1 MRSASNPNEGEP
13 GWLISMPWI
22 NKYYKYIQYDKIKV
36 NMKPERTEDHYKNFF
51 PGKITNYDIVE
62 SDTSK
67 YLEGTGKLKGFDS
80 TVFDR

>member
-1 MRSASNPNEGEP
+1 MA
-13 GWLISMPWI
+13 WI

-36 NMKPERTEDHYKNFF
+36 NMKPERNEDHYTNFF

-67 YLEGTGKLKGFDS
+67 CLEGTGKLKGFES